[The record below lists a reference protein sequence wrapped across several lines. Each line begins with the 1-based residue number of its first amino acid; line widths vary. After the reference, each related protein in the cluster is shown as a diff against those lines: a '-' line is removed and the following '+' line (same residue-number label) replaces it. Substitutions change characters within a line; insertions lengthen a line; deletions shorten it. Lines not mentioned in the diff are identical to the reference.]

1 MNKQRLAHVP
11 GRLAAA
17 LFCLL
22 LPATLGAVEIPGLAV
37 LEHGG
42 VILGVKLDAGGR
54 AVYLGLSRP
63 GGAADAAKGE
73 GGALPPN
80 ALYGP
85 AQLWTVAPPAADAK
99 TANSWTTWK
108 PFQGH
113 ITWIGP
119 QKDFWARQDLVPEKR
134 DAHDE
139 WPPDPYVVYGR
150 CEIVEKSDAHLVVQG
165 PASPVSGVRLRKE
178 YRIGDDGRL
187 TVRVAAT
194 NVLDRPNALNL
205 WSNTRV
211 PSHRFCLVKI
221 PNQRLE
227 FSYGTWEP
235 YNERPLPWAVHD
247 GWFHFVPGRPET
259 LPAGIKEMSGKVAVN
274 PPQGLIVVGGDG
286 MVFVKRFA
294 TVAGRDLAPGQGA
307 VEVYHCVS
315 KDPTR
320 GMAEL
325 EFYNAYRTL
334 APGEGME
341 IVETWELR
349 PYSGPDTLEGYLQ
362 WARENVKE

>member
-1 MNKQRLAHVP
+1 M
-11 GRLAAA
+11 
-17 LFCLL
+17 LFLL
-22 LPATLGAVEIPGLAV
+22 LPASLGATEIPGLAV

-54 AVYLGLSRP
+54 AVYLGLSPR
-63 GGAADAAKGE
+63 E
-73 GGALPPN
+73 GQAPGALPPN
-80 ALYGP
+80 ALYSP
-85 AQLWTVAPPAADAK
+85 AESWTVAPPAADAK
-99 TANSWTTWK
+99 TASDWTTWK

-119 QKDFWARQDLVPEKR
+119 QKDFWTRQDLVPEKR
-134 DAHDE
+134 ARADD

-150 CEIVEKSDAHLVVQG
+150 FRVEEKSDARLVVAG
-165 PASPVSGVRLRKE
+165 PPSPVSGVKLSKE

-187 TVRVAAT
+187 TVRTVAT
-194 NVLDRPNALNL
+194 NVLDRPNRLNL

-211 PSHRFCLVKI
+211 PSHRFSFVKI
-221 PNQRLE
+221 PNQKID
-227 FSYGTWEP
+227 FAFGTWEP
-235 YNERPLPWAVHD
+235 YSERMASWDVRD
-247 GWFHFVPGRPET
+247 GWFFFVPGRPEA
-259 LPAGIKEMSGKVAVN
+259 LPAGVKEISGKMTLH
-274 PPQGLIVVGGDG
+274 PPQGLIIVGGDG

-294 TVAGRDLAPGQGA
+294 TVRDLAPGQGA

-315 KDPTR
+315 RDPTR

-325 EFYNAYRTL
+325 EFYNAYRAL
-334 APGEGME
+334 APGESME

-349 PYSGPDTLEGYLQ
+349 PYSGPDTQEGYLQ